1 MTTSTVP
8 MTRNAP
14 ESILQSQVIQLAK
27 MNGFRVHHA
36 RPVQQ
41 ANGRWLTAIAGDAGF
56 PDLVLAHPE
65 RGVLFLELK
74 AEKGKLSEAQIQWG
88 HSLSKFVEYYLIRP
102 QDLEKLAKR
111 LGAPR

>member
-1 MTTSTVP
+1 MAK
-8 MTRNAP
+8 NAP

-56 PDLVLAHPE
+56 PDLVLAHAE

-74 AEKGKLSEAQIQWG
+74 AENGKLSPGQVMWG
-88 HSLSKFVEYYLIRP
+88 NALSKHVEYYLIRP

-111 LGAPR
+111 LGRTA

>member
-1 MTTSTVP
+1 MVA
-8 MTRNAP
+8 MARNAP
-14 ESILQSQVIQLAK
+14 ESILQSQVITIAK

-56 PDLVLAHPE
+56 VDLVLAHPE
-65 RGVLFLELK
+65 RGVIFLELK
-74 AEKGKLSEAQIQWG
+74 AEKGKLSPGQLAWA
-88 HSLSKFVEYYLIRP
+88 HALSKHVEYYLIRP

>member
-1 MTTSTVP
+1 MP
-8 MTRNAP
+8 RQAP
-14 ESILQSQVIQLAK
+14 EAILQSQVIQLAK

-56 PDLVLAHPE
+56 PDLVLAHRD

-74 AEKGKLSEAQIQWG
+74 AESGRLTPGQIEWG
-88 HSLSKFVEYYLIRP
+88 QNLGPHVEYWLVRP
-102 QDLEKLAKR
+102 DDLPKLAKR
-111 LGAPR
+111 LGRGPK

>member
-1 MTTSTVP
+1 

-74 AEKGKLSEAQIQWG
+74 AEKGKLSEAQIQWAQA
-88 HSLSKFVEYYLIRP
+88 LSRHVEYYLIRP

>member
-1 MTTSTVP
+1 MA
-8 MTRNAP
+8 RNAP

-56 PDLVLAHPE
+56 PDLVLAHSE

-74 AEKGKLSEAQIQWG
+74 AENGKLSPGQVMWG
-88 HSLSKFVEYYLIRP
+88 NALSKHVEYYLIRP
-102 QDLEKLAKR
+102 QDLDKLAKR
-111 LGAPR
+111 LGRTA

>member
-1 MTTSTVP
+1 MA
-8 MTRNAP
+8 RNAP

-56 PDLVLAHPE
+56 PDLVLAHSE

-74 AEKGKLSEAQIQWG
+74 AENGKLSPGQVMWG
-88 HSLSKFVEYYLIRP
+88 NALSKHVEYYLIRP

-111 LGAPR
+111 LGRAR

>member
-1 MTTSTVP
+1 MA
-8 MTRNAP
+8 RNAP

-56 PDLVLAHPE
+56 PDLVLAHSE

-74 AEKGKLSEAQIQWG
+74 AENGKLSPGQVMWG
-88 HSLSKFVEYYLIRP
+88 NALSKHVEYYLIRP
-102 QDLEKLAKR
+102 QDLDKLAKR
-111 LGAPR
+111 LGRAR